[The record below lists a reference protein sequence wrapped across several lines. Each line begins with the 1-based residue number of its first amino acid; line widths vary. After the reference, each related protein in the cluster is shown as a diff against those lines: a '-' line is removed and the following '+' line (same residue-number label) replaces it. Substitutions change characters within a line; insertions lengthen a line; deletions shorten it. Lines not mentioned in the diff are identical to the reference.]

1 MEQYQLGEMEERLA
15 DLIWE
20 KEPLTSA
27 ELVKACGEAFD
38 WKRTTT
44 YTMLK
49 RLIVRGIFVNEKG
62 VVKACMTKEE
72 FLAAQGEQ
80 FLEERFEGSLPKFLA
95 AFSQAKEAQRR
106 GCGGGFGSSLT
117 NTRRS
122 SGWSDGRVL

>member
-49 RLIVRGIFVNEKG
+49 RLIVRGIFV
-62 VVKACMTKEE
+62 
-72 FLAAQGEQ
+72 
-80 FLEERFEGSLPKFLA
+80 PKFLA
-95 AFSQAKEAQRR
+95 AFSKRKK
-106 GCGGGFGSSLT
+106 L
-117 NTRRS
+117 
-122 SGWSDGRVL
+122 SDADVAELRKLIDEYEEE

>member
-95 AFSQAKEAQRR
+95 AFPSERSSATRMWR
-106 GCGGGFGSSLT
+106 SFGSSLT

>member
-20 KEPLTSA
+20 KESLTSA

-95 AFSQAKEAQRR
+95 AFSKRKK
-106 GCGGGFGSSLT
+106 L
-117 NTRRS
+117 
-122 SGWSDGRVL
+122 SDADVAELRKLIDEYEEE

>member
-72 FLAAQGEQ
+72 FPAAQGEQ

-95 AFSQAKEAQRR
+95 AFSRR
-106 GCGGGFGSSLT
+106 KKL
-117 NTRRS
+117 
-122 SGWSDGRVL
+122 SDADVAELRKLIDEYEEE